1 LSQGDNLHPNVCA
14 TCDGTGRLSL
24 PSAQDGA
31 RETVER
37 MNLQS
42 MSNYT
47 DKLKAENT
55 RLTSLLAHAEQ
66 ERDMWH
72 RKTMQAHE
80 EASAMLTRI
89 AGAL

>member
-1 LSQGDNLHPNVCA
+1 
-14 TCDGTGRLSL
+14 
-24 PSAQDGA
+24 
-31 RETVER
+31 